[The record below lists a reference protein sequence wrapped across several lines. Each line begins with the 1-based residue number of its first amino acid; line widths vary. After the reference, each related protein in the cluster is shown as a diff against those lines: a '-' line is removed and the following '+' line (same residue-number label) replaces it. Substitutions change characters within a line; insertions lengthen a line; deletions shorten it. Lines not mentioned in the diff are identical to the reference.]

1 MNSNHFTKILTT
13 LLILLLVASTSFA
26 QTNNKSV
33 GKFIPLNGNTKG
45 GGSLDGIQSVTAQVS
60 GTNVGATV
68 KFHNPVLNNT
78 YNNFAGTFAGTIG
91 PDSVGFY
98 CIDLGHYI
106 QYNHDYVD
114 AGSTTPEITYVLNN
128 HYPFKTLPYTG
139 SLSAQKEAAAVQTA
153 IWHFSDGL
161 DLSTFTS
168 PSDVKARAQEI
179 IDDANANASSTVT
192 PAYIIIT
199 PASQTVTAGSQAN
212 FTVSAV
218 DENNNPIQGLD
229 ISLSTTDGNL
239 SASQVT
245 TDANGEATFSLDQAI
260 ANTATVT
267 ASATLT
273 VPHGTKFVHSTLPDG
288 KQKLV
293 LATPVDVTGS
303 AEAVVSWFTP
313 NNGKLLCAIDK
324 DGNKQTLAT
333 LTTTVLNSGDVKVV
347 LEYSK
352 DFNDN
357 TYDDSHNGNT
367 IGWPGGNHKFSHLAK
382 SDKAEFEVFD
392 GNNNSVIHFDLDYL
406 ESGQSSYPSNYG
418 PRIEK
423 LYSGNSSD
431 IVNFNSSLSKN
442 FNDYNYVLTHSSP
455 ATDSN
460 YTQNPNYPNWNFNM
474 VYEFTIS
481 ANAFNGNGF
490 GGVDVVSLHNSPS
503 KLNFDNKVFPSDCG
517 STPKAS
523 IGDKVWE
530 DSNQNGIQDNGE
542 NGVENVTVKLYDSSN
557 NLLATTTT
565 DANGNYL
572 FDDLTPADYHIQFI
586 LPGGYVF
593 TTKDANS
600 NSNDEFDS
608 DADEMTGTT
617 VNTTLDDNEN
627 DMSWDAGIYQCQ
639 NTIGDFVWHDANVN
653 GIQDNG
659 EPGIEGVIVKLL
671 DASGNFITSTTTD
684 ANGFYQFTGL
694 PNGTYKVKIA
704 DDNFNNN
711 GVMQNKP
718 DEKWYITFANKGSD
732 DAKDSDGSMDHNT
745 VTVTLSCSD
754 NPTIDFGFFKTSFT
768 FKKTG
773 PQTVNSG
780 DVITYHFRVENTGDV
795 ILHGGVSVFDA
806 LINPSGNHQIWNHVV
821 QPGEVFE
828 FDKTYTATDNDC
840 GQLVNNANA
849 VGHPVRPDSH
859 SLPIIELSSSWTTT
873 VVCEQ
878 PGSIGD
884 KVWLDTNE
892 NGIQDNGENGIPGIT
907 VNLFDCNNNFL
918 GSTTTDN
925 NGNYLF
931 ANLTPGDYYV
941 QVVKPNGYV
950 FSPKNSG
957 SVNTVDSDVD
967 LTNGKTTCTTI
978 DAGENDL
985 TWDAGMYLSKASI
998 GDYVWLDTNENGI
1011 QDLGENGAANVTV
1024 KLYDCSDVF
1033 ISSTTTDNN
1042 GNYLFDNLTP
1052 GDYKVQFILPSG
1064 FTFSPKNAG
1073 GNNTKDSDA
1082 NLSNGKTTCTTLT
1095 AGETDL
1101 TWDAGIYE
1109 PAPDEADL
1117 RLVKHVDN
1125 VNPNDGDII
1134 NYTIKVFNDGPAD
1147 ASGVK
1152 VTDLLPDGVVY
1163 QSYSAT
1169 QGTYVNS
1176 TGLWT
1181 VGSIAN
1187 GAFATLTITAKV
1199 NVQLSSSSS
1208 LNLGPASDFN
1218 VFVLYDISQPSSDT
1232 EGKMAV
1238 GRNANLA
1245 NYSVGDKLA
1254 PSNGSEDV
1262 LVVGNNLTY
1271 GSGAVYNGNVVYGHT
1286 TNLPQANVSI
1296 TGGTLRNDHPID
1308 FAAARAHLRNLSG
1321 QLKNYTTNGTT
1332 TFQYGGLTLTGTDP
1346 FLNVFKVDG
1355 HDLSNANNVSINV
1368 PNGSV
1373 VLVNVNRRNV
1383 SWSGG
1388 LSVTGTSIQNV
1399 MYNFY
1404 QAHNLTLVN
1413 IDIRGSL
1420 LAPYAKVNFIRGVIN
1435 GQMVAK
1441 FIQGTGQFNNKKFI
1455 GNLPADSTV
1464 VNIAEIT
1471 ASLVHDPDSTPGNGI
1486 ETEDDYDTASILLS
1500 NHSTGGGTGGSGN
1513 GGGSNWEYVGNYG
1526 AGQIIWSLTYDDAG
1540 NMYSGTWGGIIYKS
1554 TNGTDW
1560 TVINKDMHVG
1570 FIWALKAYNGYVFAA
1585 TEQGVFRYDGTSWTL
1600 TNMQHKDVR
1609 TIVVDGDGYLYA
1621 GTWGF
1626 GVFKSTDDGA
1636 TWTEVNTGL
1645 GYMLAIQAMTVTS
1658 DSHLF
1663 VGSVGGGV
1671 SMSSN
1676 GGTNWTKLNVGYDFI
1691 WALASSSD
1699 KVFAGTYGDG
1709 LYITEDDGTTWTKAA
1724 NLGASYIYSIT
1735 VDRNGKI
1742 YVSSWEAGVF
1752 VSEDDGQTWT
1762 SLGMMGLGVS
1772 SLMVSNS
1779 TSNSNIPSG
1788 TIFAGTS
1795 DGKLYK
1801 NSANGITGVGD
1812 KKDVLPTKFA
1822 LEQNY
1827 PNPFNPST
1835 TINYSIPVAG
1845 NYQLK
1850 VYNIIGEEVATL
1862 LNNNINAGNYSINFD
1877 ASRLASGIYL
1887 YRLIGNKVNIVRKMI
1902 LMK

>member
-1 MNSNHFTKILTT
+1 MNSNNFTKTIIT
-13 LLILLLVASTSFA
+13 LLMLLLIASTSFA
-26 QTNNKSV
+26 QSNKSV
-33 GKFIPLNGNTKG
+33 GNFVPLNGNTKG
-45 GGSLDGIQSVTAQVS
+45 GGSVDGIQSTIAQVS
-60 GTNVGATV
+60 GTDIGATV
-68 KFHNPVLNNT
+68 NFHNPILNNT
-78 YNNFAGTFAGTIG
+78 YNNFAGTFAGIINAN
-91 PDSVGFY
+91 SVGFY
-98 CIDLGHYI
+98 CIDLGHFIQWNVDYI
-106 QYNHDYVD
+106 D

-128 HYPFKTLPYTG
+128 YYPFKAVPYSG
-139 SLSAQKEAAAVQTA
+139 SLSSTKEAAAVQTA

-168 PSDVKARAQEI
+168 PADVKARAQDI
-179 IDDANANASSTVT
+179 INDAVANATSTVT
-192 PAYIIIT
+192 PAYIVIT
-199 PASQTVTAGSQAN
+199 PASQILVNGDQAN
-212 FTVSAV
+212 FTVIAY
-218 DENNNPIQGLD
+218 DINNNPIPGLT
-229 ISLSTTDGNL
+229 INLSTTDGNL
-239 SASQVT
+239 SVSQVI
-245 TDANGEATFSLDQAI
+245 TDANGEAAFSLDQTTG
-260 ANTATVT
+260 NNATVT
-267 ASATLT
+267 ASATVT

-293 LATPVDVTGS
+293 LATPVDVVGT
-303 AEAVVSWFTP
+303 AEADVEWFTS
-313 NNGKLLCAIDK
+313 NNGTLLCAFDNN
-324 DGNKQTLAT
+324 GVKQTLGT
-333 LTTTVLNSGDVKVV
+333 LFTTTLSNGDVKVI
-347 LEYSK
+347 LQYSK

-357 TYDDSHNGNT
+357 TYDDAHPGNT
-367 IGWPGGNHKFSHLAK
+367 IGWPGGNHKFDHLAK
-382 SDKAEFEVFD
+382 SDKVEFEIFD

-406 ESGQSSYPSNYG
+406 EKNQNSYPSTYG
-418 PRIEK
+418 PRIEN
-423 LYSGNSSD
+423 LYSGNASD
-431 IVNFNSSLSKN
+431 IVNFNTSLSKN
-442 FNDYNYVLTHSSP
+442 FNDYNYVLTTASP
-455 ATDSN
+455 ATDNN
-460 YTQNPNYPNWNFNM
+460 YTPNPSYPSWDFNM
-474 VYEFTIS
+474 TYEVTIS
-481 ANAFNGNGF
+481 ASAFNGSGL
-490 GGVDVVSLHNSPS
+490 GTVEVVSMHNSPS
-503 KLNFDNKVFPSDCG
+503 KLDFDNKVYPFDCG
-517 STPKAS
+517 NTPKSS

-530 DSNQNGIQDNGE
+530 DLNQNGIQDNGE
-542 NGVENVTVKLYDSSN
+542 NGVENVTVKLYDCSSN
-557 NLLATTTT
+557 LVATTTT
-565 DANGNYL
+565 DGNGNYL
-572 FDDLTPADYHIQFI
+572 FADLVPGDYHVQFV
-586 LPGGYVF
+586 LPAGYVF
-593 TTKDANS
+593 SPQDANG
-600 NSNDEFDS
+600 NSDDAVDS
-608 DADEMTGTT
+608 DADEMTGETT
-617 VNTTLDDNEN
+617 CTTLDANED
-627 DMSWDAGIYQCQ
+627 DMSWDAGIYICE
-639 NTIGDFVWHDANVN
+639 NTIGDFVWHDSNVN

-659 EPGIEGVIVKLL
+659 EAGIEGVIVKLL
-671 DASGNFITSTTTD
+671 DASGNFITSVTTD

-694 PNGTYKVKIA
+694 QNGTYKVKIA
-704 DDNFNNN
+704 NANFASN
-711 GVMQNKP
+711 GVMQNKS
-718 DEKWYITFANKGSD
+718 DEKWYITFDNKGSD
-732 DAKDSDGSMDHNT
+732 DAKDSDGSMNDNT

-754 NPTIDFGFFKTSFT
+754 NSTIDFGFFKTSLT
-768 FKKTG
+768 FMKTG

-795 ILHGGVSVFDA
+795 VLHGGVSVFDA
-806 LINPSGNHQIWNHVV
+806 LINPTGNHQIWNHVV

-828 FDKTYTATDNDC
+828 FTKTYTATDNDC
-840 GQLVNNANA
+840 GQLVNDANA
-849 VGHPVRPDSH
+849 VGHPKRPDGTY
-859 SLPIIELSSSWTTT
+859 LQNIEMPSSWTTT
-873 VVCEQ
+873 VVCVQ

-884 KVWLDTNE
+884 KVWFDSNE

-907 VNLFDCNNNFL
+907 VNLFDCNDAFL

-941 QVVKPNGYV
+941 QVVKPNGYE
-950 FSPKNSG
+950 FSPKDNG
-957 SVNTVDSDVD
+957 SVDAVDSDVD
-967 LTNGKTTCTTI
+967 LTSGKTTCTTI

-1011 QDLGENGAANVTV
+1011 QDIGENGAANITV

-1033 ISSTTTDNN
+1033 VSSTTTDNN

-1052 GDYKVQFILPSG
+1052 NDYYVQFVLPNG
-1064 FTFSPKNAG
+1064 YVFSSKNAG
-1073 GNNTKDSDA
+1073 GDDTKDSDA
-1082 NLSNGKTTCTTLT
+1082 NLSNGKTTCTTLA

-1125 VNPNDGDII
+1125 TTPNDGDII

-1147 ASGVK
+1147 ASGVE
-1152 VTDLLPDGVVY
+1152 VTDLLPDGAVY

-1169 QGTYVNS
+1169 QGTYDNV

-1181 VGSIAN
+1181 VGAVAN
-1187 GAFATLTITAKV
+1187 GAFASLTITAQV
-1199 NVQLSSSSS
+1199 DVQLSSSSS
-1208 LNLGPASDFN
+1208 LNLGDAADYN

-1232 EGKMAV
+1232 EGKVAV
-1238 GRNANLA
+1238 GRNASFA
-1245 NYSVGDKLA
+1245 NYSIGDKLA

-1296 TGGTLRNDHPID
+1296 TGGTLRHDNPID
-1308 FAAARAHLRNLSG
+1308 FAAARSHLRNLSG

-1346 FLNVFKVDG
+1346 FLNVFKIDG
-1355 HDLSNANNVSINV
+1355 NDLSNANNVSINV

-1373 VLVNVNRRNV
+1373 VLVNVSRSNV

-1420 LAPYAKVNFIRGVIN
+1420 LAPYAKVNFISGVIN

-1441 FIQGTGQFNNKKFI
+1441 FIEGTGQFNNKKFI

-1471 ASLVHDPDSTPGNGI
+1471 ATSQHDPDSEPANGI

-1500 NHSTGGGTGGSGN
+1500 NHGTGGGTGGGT
-1513 GGGSNWEYVGNYG
+1513 GDGDDWEYVGNYG

-1560 TVINKDMHVG
+1560 TVINSDMHVG
-1570 FIWALKAYNGYVFAA
+1570 FIWSLKAYNGYIFAA
-1585 TEQGVFRYDGTSWTL
+1585 TEQGVYRYDGSAWILTS
-1600 TNMQHKDVR
+1600 MQYKDVR

-1671 SMSSN
+1671 SMSIN

-1691 WALASSSD
+1691 WALASSND

-1709 LYITEDDGTTWTKAA
+1709 LYITEDDGTTWTKSA
-1724 NLGASYIYSIT
+1724 NLSASFIYSIT
-1735 VDRNGKI
+1735 IDQDGKI

-1762 SLGMMGLGVS
+1762 SLGMIGFGVS
-1772 SLMVSNS
+1772 SLMVSQSSTNS
-1779 TSNSNIPSG
+1779 TIPAG
-1788 TIFAGTS
+1788 TVFAGTS
-1795 DGKLYK
+1795 DGKLYMK
-1801 NSANGITGVGD
+1801 NTNGVTGIGD
-1812 KKDVLPTKFA
+1812 SKEIIPTTFA

-1850 VYNIIGEEVATL
+1850 VYNIIGEEMATL
-1862 LNNNINAGNYSINFD
+1862 LNGETNAGMYSVHFD
-1877 ASRLASGIYL
+1877 ASGLSSGIYL
-1887 YRLIGNKVNIVRKMI
+1887 YRLIGNNVNIVRKMI